1 MAKEDG
7 MALPFEGFFNVS
19 QLRRWLAAIPRR
31 FSCRDYLA
39 PAPAAEWAAMEYT
52 AASVCLPGIRIALE
66 REGAQDLIFPAP
78 LFPQFKG
85 LAQYAVILADKEAKD
100 AALLGG
106 ISGQAFQLELVHQ
119 GLQGC
124 WITGNYRRLVATA
137 SARPN
142 ENILA
147 VMPFGQPRDPE
158 GARKSRRRILTSFSP
173 DDPTL
178 WPYWAYHAAEAMRF
192 APSAVNRQPWRI
204 SFSGHTLR
212 FEGKKRESID
222 TGIALMHLECALYE
236 LERAW
241 RQSADN
247 KSFLVQIKDEHEPV

>member
-1 MAKEDG
+1 
-7 MALPFEGFFNVS
+7 
-19 QLRRWLAAIPRR
+19 
-31 FSCRDYLA
+31 
-39 PAPAAEWAAMEYT
+39 
-52 AASVCLPGIRIALE
+52 
-66 REGAQDLIFPAP
+66 
-78 LFPQFKG
+78 
-85 LAQYAVILADKEAKD
+85 
-100 AALLGG
+100 
-106 ISGQAFQLELVHQ
+106 
-119 GLQGC
+119 
-124 WITGNYRRLVATA
+124 
-137 SARPN
+137 
-142 ENILA
+142 
-147 VMPFGQPRDPE
+147 MPFGQPRDPE

-222 TGIALMHLECALYE
+222 TGIALLHLECALYE